1 MNDRETTDVLLAGF
15 PIVVE
20 ESVSWAEMDAF
31 RHVNN
36 AVFFR
41 YFEDARVEYLVRIGL
56 GADPGPGGLGPILA
70 STHCRFRR
78 PVVYPDRLRVGART
92 AEVREDRFVMEYRVV
107 STAQETV
114 AAEGGAVVVCYDYD
128 SNAKAPLPAAVR
140 RAIAG
145 LEG

>member
-15 PIVVE
+15 PVVVE

-56 GADPGPGGLGPILA
+56 VGDPRSGGLGPILA

-78 PVVYPDRLRVGART
+78 PIVYPDRLRVGART

-107 STAQETV
+107 STAQEAV
-114 AAEGGAVVVCYDYD
+114 AAEGGAVVVCYDYG
-128 SNAKAPLPAAVR
+128 SSAKAPLPATVR
-140 RAIAG
+140 RAIEG